1 MEDYKFKIYKFLK
14 AYIKLEKIIK
24 FGDIET
30 EKQTFHQHKKPI
42 SIKNID
48 INEMVVSN
56 EFCFGKIDL
65 NILLATKTLKNIR
78 SLDIFLPKM
87 AAYRKDFV
95 MKLNI
100 CIF

>member
-1 MEDYKFKIYKFLK
+1 
-14 AYIKLEKIIK
+14 
-24 FGDIET
+24 
-30 EKQTFHQHKKPI
+30 
-42 SIKNID
+42 
-48 INEMVVSN
+48 MVVSN

>member
-1 MEDYKFKIYKFLK
+1 M
-14 AYIKLEKIIK
+14 EKITK
-24 FGDIET
+24 FGDIEI

-48 INEMVVSN
+48 NNKIVVPN

-65 NILLATKTLKNIR
+65 NILLATKMLKNIR
-78 SLDIFLPKM
+78 PLGIFLPKM